1 MSATL
6 EDPRLTELELR
17 YTALQELVQQL
28 SDVVYAQGRELEA
41 LRARVSMLD
50 KKLAEPGLVDARQT
64 ERPPHY

>member
-17 YTALQELVQQL
+17 YTALQELVQQV

-41 LRARVSMLD
+41 LRTELTLLHQ
-50 KKLAEPGLVDARQT
+50 KLGEPGLVDARQH